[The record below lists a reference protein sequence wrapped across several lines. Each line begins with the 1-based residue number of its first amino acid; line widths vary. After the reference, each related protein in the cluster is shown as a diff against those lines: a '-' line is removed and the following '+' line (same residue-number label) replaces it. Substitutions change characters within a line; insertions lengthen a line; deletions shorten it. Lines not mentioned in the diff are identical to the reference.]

1 MRFQTGEGYMPV
13 SSNTPMRAT
22 ARLTGAVAEVL
33 LILSLS
39 IPAAVG
45 AGSPVTAA
53 AAADGM
59 VLVPAG
65 PFIMGN
71 NNDFYDN
78 DSDEMPQH
86 TVDLPA
92 FFIDK
97 YPVTN
102 RDYAVFVKATGH
114 GRPRYWSE
122 SEGIPPGKEEHPVV
136 GVTYADAVAYAQW
149 KNRRLPTEQEFEKAC
164 RGTDARRWTWGNV
177 FDKSRANVG
186 QDTTTPV
193 TAYPTGISPYGG
205 FEMSGNV
212 WEWNSTWYE
221 LYPGS
226 PPNRTV
232 ERFLGQQVKSV
243 RGGSYGSDIGSA
255 RCADRGNKKPDEAGP
270 SLGFRTA
277 LDVPGYRH
285 YTAAV
290 AARAEARAA
299 GSRAALDITGYAE
312 HQASRDQ
319 MGRANTLLA
328 RADDAFNESRFEDS
342 AQLAN
347 DALSQI
353 KQAHELALDYKRQ
366 VIVKKEA
373 ETRVI
378 LDRLEAA
385 LTRLPGELSPQQ
397 QALKAEAGKN
407 LRLGRQFQEEGGW
420 GFAQMHGIIGLRQLE
435 GIGNPA
441 PAGSAP

>member
-1 MRFQTGEGYMPV
+1 MRT
-13 SSNTPMRAT
+13 TT
-22 ARLTGAVAEVL
+22 RLIAAAAGALVMGWL
-33 LILSLS
+33 LM
-39 IPAAVG
+39 PAAV
-45 AGSPVTAA
+45 TAA
-53 AAADGM
+53 GTAAGTVQATAPTAVPDGM

-65 PFIMGN
+65 PFTMGN

-78 DSDEMPQH
+78 DNDEKPQH

-92 FFIDK
+92 FFVDK

-102 RDYAVFVKATGH
+102 RDYAAFVKATGH

-122 SEGIPPGKEEHPVV
+122 SGAIPPGKEEHPVV
-136 GVTYADAVAYAQW
+136 GVTYADAIAYAQW
-149 KNRRLPTEQEFEKAC
+149 QNRRLPTEQEFEKAC

-193 TAYPTGISPYGG
+193 TAYPTGVSPYGA
-205 FEMSGNV
+205 FEMAGNV

-232 ERFLGQQVKSV
+232 ERFLGRQVKSV

-255 RCADRGNKKPDEAGP
+255 RCADRGNKKPDESGP

-277 LDVPGYRH
+277 LDVPGYEH
-285 YTAAV
+285 YAEAV
-290 AARAEARAA
+290 AARAEARTA
-299 GSRAALDITGYAE
+299 GSRAAADITDYAE

-319 MGRANTLLA
+319 MGNANALLA
-328 RADDAFNESRFEDS
+328 RADAAFKDGRFEDS
-342 AQLAN
+342 ARLAN
-347 DALSQI
+347 DALGQI
-353 KQAHELALDYKRQ
+353 AQAHERALDYKRQ

-378 LDRLEAA
+378 LDRLEKA
-385 LTRLPGELSPQQ
+385 LTQLPGELSPQQ
-397 QALKAEAGKN
+397 QALKAEADKN

-420 GFAQMHGIIGLRQLE
+420 GFAQMHGIIGYKQVE
-435 GIGNPA
+435 AIGVRGA
-441 PAGSAP
+441 TGSAP